1 MENIVE
7 PNDQFDFSKLILTH
21 PVNISGGAYF
31 TKILNANKSLY
42 VQTLKSVT
50 RQGIVKNG
58 KKYSCELMF
67 DSQSAETIHWF
78 ERLEETCQKLLFEKN
93 EQWFQN
99 SLEPNDIEI
108 AFIPV
113 IRIYKSG
120 KYYLVRSNIRCT
132 NEDEPM
138 LKVYN
143 ENKQSMMTT
152 DITNETN
159 IMALLEIQGIKFT
172 TRSFQIEIEMKQIMI
187 LNDDAFFDNCLI
199 KTHSKKK
206 VSKSVVNEIP
216 NANTPLTIVNVS
228 KDKNVLKLK
237 SESEPEPEPEEKNTI
252 IQDPFNEEK
261 DKYFKENKDLDFEE
275 NNDED
280 EEKEKNKDKEKDIK
294 ENKDFEFKEDS
305 GFEDS
310 DILEIGD
317 LTDIDELKEVDNLNV
332 EHVEETVTLKQPNQV
347 YLDLYKKAREKA
359 KAIKREM
366 ILSFL
371 EAKHIKESY
380 MIDVYDENEYNID
393 AEIDAVSENELDK
406 L

>member
-1 MENIVE
+1 MFFSLKKYTKNYMENIVE
-7 PNDQFDFSKLILTH
+7 PNDQFDFSKLLLTH
-21 PVNISGGAYF
+21 PVSIPGGAYF
-31 TKILNANKSLY
+31 TKILNSSKSLY

-99 SLEPNDIEI
+99 SLEPNDIET

-113 IRIYKSG
+113 IRIFKSG
-120 KYYLVRSNIRCT
+120 KYYLVRSNIKAT
-132 NEDEPM
+132 NEDQPM
-138 LKVYN
+138 IKVYN
-143 ENKQSMMTT
+143 ENKQPMMTT

-199 KTHSKKK
+199 KTQSKKK
-206 VSKSVVNEIP
+206 VSKAVAINEVVS
-216 NANTPLTIVNVS
+216 NANTNAPLITESNEQIV
-228 KDKNVLKLK
+228 L
-237 SESEPEPEPEEKNTI
+237 E
-252 IQDPFNEEK
+252 IQDKDNE
-261 DKYFKENKDLDFEE
+261 DKENIFEDKVKD
-275 NNDED
+275 
-280 EEKEKNKDKEKDIK
+280 NKDIFEDNEDKEVKDI
-294 ENKDFEFKEDS
+294 DF
-305 GFEDS
+305 
-310 DILEIGD
+310 LEIGD

-393 AEIDAVSENELDK
+393 AEIDAVSENELDR

>member
-1 MENIVE
+1 MEIIVE
-7 PNDQFDFSKLILTH
+7 PNDQFDFSKLALTH
-21 PVNISGGAYF
+21 PVSIPGGAYF
-31 TKILNANKSLY
+31 TKILNSGKSLY

-58 KKYSCELMF
+58 KKHSCELMF

-99 SLEPNDIEI
+99 SLEPNDVET

-113 IRIYKSG
+113 IRIFKSG
-120 KYYLVRSNIRCT
+120 KYYLVRSNIRST
-132 NEDEPM
+132 NDDQPM
-138 LKVYN
+138 VKVYN
-143 ENKQSMMTT
+143 ENKQTMIPT
-152 DITNETN
+152 DITTETN

-199 KTHSKKK
+199 KTQSKKK
-206 VSKSVVNEIP
+206 VSKAVAKDEVIP
-216 NANTPLTIVNVS
+216 NTMNLTKDEIVFKEEPL
-228 KDKNVLKLK
+228 KEEEEEELLKEEEDLK
-237 SESEPEPEPEEKNTI
+237 EEEK
-252 IQDPFNEEK
+252 PLKEEEEEEP
-261 DKYFKENKDLDFEE
+261 KEHKEPNDL
-275 NNDED
+275 
-280 EEKEKNKDKEKDIK
+280 
-294 ENKDFEFKEDS
+294 
-305 GFEDS
+305 
-310 DILEIGD
+310 LEIDD
-317 LTDIDELKEVDNLNV
+317 LADIDELKEVDNLNL

-393 AEIDAVSENELDK
+393 AEIDAVSENELDNF
-406 L
+406 

>member
-1 MENIVE
+1 MFFSLKKYTKNYMENIIE
-7 PNDQFDFSKLILTH
+7 PNDQFDFSKLLLTH
-21 PVNISGGAYF
+21 PVSIPGGAYF

-99 SLEPNDIEI
+99 SLEPNDIET

-113 IRIYKSG
+113 IRIFKSG
-120 KYYLVRSNIRCT
+120 KYYLVRSNIKAT
-132 NEDEPM
+132 NEDQPM

-152 DITNETN
+152 DITNETS

-187 LNDDAFFDNCLI
+187 LNDDALFDNCLI
-199 KTHSKKK
+199 KTQSKKK
-206 VSKSVVNEIP
+206 SSKPVAMEVITT
-216 NANTPLTIVNVS
+216 TPTVIKEKVLEEVD
-228 KDKNVLKLK
+228 KRKNVEEGEEEKTLVEVEKVEEREVPMTK
-237 SESEPEPEPEEKNTI
+237 SEFESEKN
-252 IQDPFNEEK
+252 
-261 DKYFKENKDLDFEE
+261 DF
-275 NNDED
+275 
-280 EEKEKNKDKEKDIK
+280 
-294 ENKDFEFKEDS
+294 
-305 GFEDS
+305 
-310 DILEIGD
+310 LEIND
-317 LTDIDELKEVDNLNV
+317 LGDIDELKEVDNLNV
-332 EHVEETVTLKQPNQV
+332 DHVEGTVILKQPNEV
-347 YLDLYKKAREKA
+347 YLELYKKAREKA

-380 MIDVYDENEYNID
+380 MIDVFDENEYNID
-393 AEIDAVSENELDK
+393 AEIDAVSENELDT

>member
-1 MENIVE
+1 MDENVSCFVLALCVFFSLKKYTKNYMENIIE
-7 PNDQFDFSKLILTH
+7 PNDQFDFSKLLLTH
-21 PVNISGGAYF
+21 PVSIPGGAYF

-99 SLEPNDIEI
+99 SLEPNDIET

-113 IRIYKSG
+113 IRIFKSG
-120 KYYLVRSNIRCT
+120 KYYLVRSNIKAT
-132 NEDEPM
+132 NEDQPM

-152 DITNETN
+152 DITNETS

-187 LNDDAFFDNCLI
+187 LNDDALFDNCLI
-199 KTHSKKK
+199 KTQSKKK
-206 VSKSVVNEIP
+206 SSKPVAMEVIT
-216 NANTPLTIVNVS
+216 TPTVIKEKVLEEVD
-228 KDKNVLKLK
+228 KRKNVEEGGEEKTLVEVEKVEEREVPMTK
-237 SESEPEPEPEEKNTI
+237 SEFESEKN
-252 IQDPFNEEK
+252 
-261 DKYFKENKDLDFEE
+261 DF
-275 NNDED
+275 
-280 EEKEKNKDKEKDIK
+280 
-294 ENKDFEFKEDS
+294 
-305 GFEDS
+305 
-310 DILEIGD
+310 LEIND
-317 LTDIDELKEVDNLNV
+317 LGDIDELKEVDNLNV
-332 EHVEETVTLKQPNQV
+332 DHVEGTVILKQPNEV
-347 YLDLYKKAREKA
+347 YLELYKKAREKA

-380 MIDVYDENEYNID
+380 MIDVFDENEYNID
-393 AEIDAVSENELDK
+393 AEIDAVSENELDT

>member
-7 PNDQFDFSKLILTH
+7 PNDQFDFSKLLLTH
-21 PVNISGGAYF
+21 PVSIPGGAYF
-31 TKILNANKSLY
+31 TKILNSSKSLY

-99 SLEPNDIEI
+99 SLEPNDIET

-113 IRIYKSG
+113 IRIFKSG
-120 KYYLVRSNIRCT
+120 KYYLVRSNIKAT

-138 LKVYN
+138 IKVYN
-143 ENKQSMMTT
+143 ENKQPMMTT

-187 LNDDAFFDNCLI
+187 LNDDTFFDNCLI

-206 VSKSVVNEIP
+206 VSKAVAINEVVS
-216 NANTPLTIVNVS
+216 NANVNAPLISESNEQIVLEMQD
-228 KDKNVLKLK
+228 KDK
-237 SESEPEPEPEEKNTI
+237 
-252 IQDPFNEEK
+252 DH
-261 DKYFKENKDLDFEE
+261 
-275 NNDED
+275 ED
-280 EEKEKNKDKEKDIK
+280 EENIFEDKVKYNEDKEDKDI
-294 ENKDFEFKEDS
+294 DF
-305 GFEDS
+305 
-310 DILEIGD
+310 LEIGD

-393 AEIDAVSENELDK
+393 AEIDAISENELDR

>member
-7 PNDQFDFSKLILTH
+7 PNDQFDFSKLLLTH
-21 PVNISGGAYF
+21 PVSIPGGAYF
-31 TKILNANKSLY
+31 TKILNSSKSLY

-99 SLEPNDIEI
+99 SLEPNDIET

-113 IRIYKSG
+113 IRIFKSG
-120 KYYLVRSNIRCT
+120 KYYLVRSNIKAT
-132 NEDEPM
+132 NEDQPM
-138 LKVYN
+138 IKVYN
-143 ENKQSMMTT
+143 ENKQPMMTT

-199 KTHSKKK
+199 KTQSKKK
-206 VSKSVVNEIP
+206 VSKAVAINEVVS
-216 NANTPLTIVNVS
+216 NANTNAPLITESNEQIV
-228 KDKNVLKLK
+228 L
-237 SESEPEPEPEEKNTI
+237 E
-252 IQDPFNEEK
+252 IQDKDNE
-261 DKYFKENKDLDFEE
+261 DKENIFEDKVKD
-275 NNDED
+275 
-280 EEKEKNKDKEKDIK
+280 NKDIFEDNEDKEVKDI
-294 ENKDFEFKEDS
+294 DF
-305 GFEDS
+305 
-310 DILEIGD
+310 LEIGD

-380 MIDVYDENEYNID
+380 MIDVYDENEYDID
-393 AEIDAVSENELDK
+393 TEIDAVSENELDSF
-406 L
+406 

>member
-1 MENIVE
+1 MENIIE
-7 PNDQFDFSKLILTH
+7 PNDQFDFSKLLLTH
-21 PVNISGGAYF
+21 PVSIPGGAYF

-99 SLEPNDIEI
+99 SLEPNDIET

-113 IRIYKSG
+113 IRIFKSG
-120 KYYLVRSNIRCT
+120 KYYLVRSNIKAT
-132 NEDEPM
+132 NEDQPM

-152 DITNETN
+152 DITNETS

-187 LNDDAFFDNCLI
+187 LNDDALFDNCLI
-199 KTHSKKK
+199 KTQSKKK
-206 VSKSVVNEIP
+206 SSKPVAMEVIT
-216 NANTPLTIVNVS
+216 TPTVIKEKVLEEVD
-228 KDKNVLKLK
+228 KRKNVEEGGEEKTLVEVEKVEEREVPMTK
-237 SESEPEPEPEEKNTI
+237 SEFESEKN
-252 IQDPFNEEK
+252 
-261 DKYFKENKDLDFEE
+261 DF
-275 NNDED
+275 
-280 EEKEKNKDKEKDIK
+280 
-294 ENKDFEFKEDS
+294 
-305 GFEDS
+305 
-310 DILEIGD
+310 LEIND
-317 LTDIDELKEVDNLNV
+317 LGDIDELKEVDNLNV
-332 EHVEETVTLKQPNQV
+332 DHVEGTVILKQPNEV
-347 YLDLYKKAREKA
+347 YLELYKKAREKA

-380 MIDVYDENEYNID
+380 MIDVFDENEYNID
-393 AEIDAVSENELDK
+393 AEIDAVSENELDT